1 MMRESMSRPSGSVP
15 SGKRGSPP
23 STQAGGSLAKP
34 RNCSIGEC
42 GASNG
47 ANTAIRQMAMTM
59 TRPITAPRFSRKD
72 RQNSRRGPGT
82 AWREGLRATSAG
94 MADPRVDD
102 AVEHV
107 DQEIEED
114 DDTGDQQDAALEG
127 RIVAPA
133 DRFDEPVADARPGED
148 RLGEHGAGHEGGDL
162 EPDRGDDRDKGV
174 AQSMDADDADWRQ
187 ALGAGGADI

>member
-15 SGKRGSPP
+15 SRKRGSPP

-42 GASNG
+42 GASSG
-47 ANTAIRQMAMTM
+47 ANSATRQMMTTM

-72 RQNSRRGPGT
+72 RQNSSRGPG
-82 AWREGLRATSAG
+82 AARRGGLRATSAG

-107 DQEIEED
+107 DQQIEED
-114 DDTGDQQDAALEG
+114 DNAGNQQDAALKCG
-127 RIVAPA
+127 IVAPA
-133 DRFDEPVADARPGED
+133 DRFDEPVADARPGKD
-148 RLGEHGAGHEGGDL
+148 RLGEHRTGHEGGDL
-162 EPDRGDDRDKGV
+162 QPDRGDDRDEGV
-174 AQSMDADDADWRQ
+174 AQGM
-187 ALGAGGADI
+187 